1 MVCGDD
7 INAVLDHS
15 LEQCGAIFDGFDRRI
30 AFDKCSA
37 LLVVIGAEK
46 QVVDAGFGSNA
57 LILQRPNLK
66 QRHFFRRR
74 EVQYMQLGAE
84 FFRKTYGQ

>member
-1 MVCGDD
+1 MNQRIV
-7 INAVLDHS
+7 NA
-15 LEQCGAIFDGFDRRI
+15 R
-30 AFDKCSA
+30 
-37 LLVVIGAEK
+37 VVNEGIGAEK

-66 QRHFFRRR
+66 QLHFFRSR